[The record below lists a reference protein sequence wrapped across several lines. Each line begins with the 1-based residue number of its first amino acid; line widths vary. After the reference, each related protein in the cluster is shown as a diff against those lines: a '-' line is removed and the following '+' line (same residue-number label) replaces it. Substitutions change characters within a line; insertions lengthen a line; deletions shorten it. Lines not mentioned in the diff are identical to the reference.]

1 MQSNKIS
8 YLLENNIFVLK
19 MNGELRFSFAPS
31 INEALKLIAENNT
44 INDVIIDLSRTQ
56 FLDSTIIGTL
66 LNFFL
71 KEDVWSRF
79 SSNPPRIITKNIDIE
94 KSLLSIGI
102 DMFFPILESDS
113 KIKNLSNNYVEIK
126 KIPEDKQTLEYYVK
140 ASHRTL
146 SKLSPRS
153 DFQDIVRHIKH

>member
-1 MQSNKIS
+1 MHNNTIS
-8 YLLENNIFVLK
+8 YLSESNIFVLK
-19 MNGELRFSFAPS
+19 MTGELRFSFAPS
-31 INEALKLIAENNT
+31 VNDALKRIAENNT
-44 INDVIIDLSRTQ
+44 INDVIIDLSQAQ
-56 FLDSTIIGTL
+56 FLDSTMIGTL

-79 SSNPPRIITKNIDIE
+79 SSNPPRIITKNIDVE

-102 DMFFPILESDS
+102 DMFFPIIESDP
-113 KIKNLSNNYVEIK
+113 KIKNLSNEYIEIK
-126 KIPEDKQTLEYYVK
+126 KISEDKQTLEQYVK